1 MDATIF
7 FKNGDPSEPK
17 LNAEGSFNK
26 GFQGSFAD
34 EKTLSMCGAPKE
46 EETFGFSIDDILS
59 QAKQTASSAKEG
71 LTGGVDAL
79 SDALKAQGESKIS
92 TGAWIA
98 IGASALLVFGGL
110 GYILYKKY
118 K

>member
-1 MDATIF
+1 MDASIF

-26 GFQGSFAD
+26 DFQGSFAD
-34 EKTLSMCGAPKE
+34 EKSLSMCGAPKE
-46 EETFGFSIDDILS
+46 EETFGFTRESLINPS
-59 QAKQTASSAKEG
+59 ASSEG
-71 LTGGVDAL
+71 GKASQDSAL
-79 SDALKAQGESKIS
+79 DTLLKSQGDGKLS
-92 TGAWIA
+92 TGAWIGISVA
-98 IGASALLVFGGL
+98 VIVVFGGL